1 MEQSLKNRYELS
13 KSLYA
18 KWGIDVDS
26 VLEKLKNVKVSIHCW
41 QGDDVTG
48 FEEARHELSGG
59 ISATGSYPG
68 KATNAL
74 ELRADLD
81 KALSLIPGNHKIN
94 LHALYAETN
103 GVVVERDELK
113 PEHFAGWVEWAKE
126 RDLGLDFNPSLFS
139 HPNASEGLTL
149 SHPNKE
155 IRDFWIKHC
164 IASRKIGE
172 YFGKELDQTC
182 LTNIWI
188 PDGYKDTPSNR
199 FEPRQRLK
207 ESLDEIFAVD
217 VDEQYNKDSVE
228 SKVFGIG
235 VESYTV
241 GSHEFYMGYAIAN
254 NKLCLLDNGH
264 YHPTESVADKISSM
278 LLYQDELALHVT
290 RPVRWDSDHVVTFND
305 EVKEIAKELVRTDSL
320 DKVYLGLDFFDASI
334 NRIAAWVLGTRNMQK
349 ALLEA
354 MLMPHEKLTQLQNE
368 GDFTQR
374 LVLMEELKTYP
385 LGDIWNYFC
394 EINDVPANED
404 WFKSVVNYEQEV
416 LLKRGQ

>member
-18 KWGIDVDS
+18 KWGIDVDA
-26 VLEKLKNVKVSIHCW
+26 VLEKLKGVKVSIHCW

-48 FEEARHELSGG
+48 FEEAAHELSGG

-68 KATNAL
+68 KATNAQ

-81 KALSLIPGNHKIN
+81 KALSLIPGKHKIN
-94 LHALYAETN
+94 LHALYAETH
-103 GVVVERDELK
+103 GVAVERDELK

-126 RDLGLDFNPSLFS
+126 RALGLDFNPSMFS
-139 HPNASEGLTL
+139 HPKASDGLTL
-149 SHPNKE
+149 SHPDKE

-199 FEPRQRLK
+199 FAPRQRLK
-207 ESLDEIFAVD
+207 DSLDEIFAVD
-217 VDEQYNKDSVE
+217 VDEQFNKDSVE

-241 GSHEFYMGYAIAN
+241 GSHEFYMGYAVAN

-290 RPVRWDSDHVVTFND
+290 RPVRWDSDHVVTLND

-320 DKVYLGLDFFDASI
+320 DKIYLGLDFFDASI
-334 NRIAAWVLGTRNMQK
+334 NRVAAWVLGTRNMQK

-354 MLMPHEKLTQLQNE
+354 MLMPHDKLTELQDK

-385 LGDIWNYFC
+385 MGDIWNYFC
-394 EINDVPANED
+394 ELNDVPANED
-404 WFKSVVNYEQEV
+404 WFRAIEVYEQDV
-416 LLKRGQ
+416 LFKRGK

>member
-13 KSLYA
+13 KELYA
-18 KWGIDVDS
+18 KWGIDVDA
-26 VLEKLKNVKVSIHCW
+26 VLEKLKGVKVSIHCW

-48 FEEARHELSGG
+48 FEEAAHELSGG

-68 KATNAL
+68 KATNAQ

-81 KALSLIPGNHKIN
+81 KALSLIPGKHKIN
-94 LHALYAETN
+94 LHALYAETH
-103 GVVVERDELK
+103 GVAVERDELK

-126 RDLGLDFNPSLFS
+126 RALGLDFNPSMFS
-139 HPNASEGLTL
+139 HPKASDGLTL
-149 SHPNKE
+149 SHPDKE

-199 FEPRQRLK
+199 FAPRQRLK
-207 ESLDEIFAVD
+207 DSLDEIFAVD
-217 VDEQYNKDSVE
+217 VDEQFNKDSVE

-241 GSHEFYMGYAIAN
+241 GSHEFYMGYAVAN

-290 RPVRWDSDHVVTFND
+290 RPVRWDSDHVVTLND

-320 DKVYLGLDFFDASI
+320 DKIYLGLDFFDASI
-334 NRIAAWVLGTRNMQK
+334 NRVAAWVLGTRNMQK

-354 MLMPHEKLTQLQNE
+354 MLMPHDKLTELQDK

-385 LGDIWNYFC
+385 MGDIWNYFC
-394 EINDVPANED
+394 ELNDVPANED
-404 WFKSVVNYEQEV
+404 WFRAIEVYEQDV
-416 LLKRGQ
+416 LFKRGK